1 MGKTACPFCSSIV
14 SIFLQF
20 AGIFSHVLILTFY
33 LRRLI
38 PITSHLAHQ
47 LLCTICLLLPPTP
60 PSIPPPILCRLLR
73 TLYQLHR
80 ASLDCTAD
88 CTADCTSLGLHRR
101 MRDLPTDAAYS
112 AVYPAGLLRR
122 LFRRLYSVAYSAV
135 YHNFTVAKTSVSPP
149 TAIPATP
156 VHADLPTRSIC
167 ACICFVSLFLLL

>member
-1 MGKTACPFCSSIV
+1 MDHGEDCVPVLLVHCKY
-14 SIFLQF
+14 FL
-20 AGIFSHVLILTFY
+20 AVYGYIFSCSHSHILPPQADTH
-33 LRRLI
+33 
-38 PITSHLAHQ
+38 HLAHP

-122 LFRRLYSVAYSAV
+122 LFRRLYSAAYSAV
-135 YHNFTVAKTSVSPP
+135 YHNFTVAKTSFSPP
-149 TAIPATP
+149 TAMPATP
-156 VHADLPTRSIC
+156 LHADLPTRSIC
-167 ACICFVSLFLLL
+167 ACICSVSLFLLL

>member
-20 AGIFSHVLILTFY
+20 TGIFSHVLILTFY

-38 PITSHLAHQ
+38 PITSHIHYHARSAY
-47 LLCTICLLLPPTP
+47 C
-60 PSIPPPILCRLLR
+60 CRLLR
-73 TLYQLHR
+73 RLFRRLYSAAYSVH
-80 ASLDCTAD
+80 STNFTEHHWTAPD

-122 LFRRLYSVAYSAV
+122 LFRRLYSAAYSAV
-135 YHNFTVAKTSVSPP
+135 YHNFTVAKTSFSPP
-149 TAIPATP
+149 TAMPATP
-156 VHADLPTRSIC
+156 LHADLPTRSIC